1 MPAMDRRV
9 CLMQDDAY
17 RMRTTMNAMGYFQVP
32 TLSYVPEAR
41 SPNLNLTLQKEGK
54 KSVCRVV
61 AVAPL
66 TSGLKGTLT
75 LTAPKGIK
83 LQKATMD
90 VDLKPGERVAEAFE
104 YEGKAERGDEIT
116 AELVIEGGAAL
127 RGSVPLGI

>member
-1 MPAMDRRV
+1 MDRRV

-83 LQKATMD
+83 LQKTTLD
-90 VDLKPGERVAEAFE
+90 VDLKPGERAAESVA
-104 YEGKAERGDEIT
+104 YDGTCERCEVIT
-116 AELVIEGGAAL
+116 AELALEGGPVL
-127 RGSVPLGI
+127 RVRVPLGL